1 MQQKKHIITIS
12 GRPGSGKSS
21 TAQQLSKL
29 LGYNLFYSGAVVR
42 EIAKRR
48 GLTIGQLNKIAEKD
62 ETIDHEI
69 DKEIM
74 KYDDEDQYIVDARLG
89 FHWIPDSFKVFL
101 YLDMDVA
108 AARIFHDID
117 SRMKS
122 AEYAIDVG
130 EVENGIRERMESER
144 KRYEKLYGINPYHPS
159 HFDLVIDTAQNNPM
173 SVALKI
179 FDEYKL
185 WLRTDKWKQ
194 KIERASVGQSLQ

>member
-21 TAQQLSKL
+21 TAEQLSKL
-29 LGYNLFYSGAVVR
+29 LGYERFYSGAVVR
-42 EIAKRR
+42 GIAKRR
-48 GLTIGQLNKIAEKD
+48 GLSLGQLNKIAEKD
-62 ETIDHEI
+62 EAIDLEI
-69 DKEIM
+69 DEEIK
-74 KYDDEDQYIVDARLG
+74 KYAREDQYIVDARLG
-89 FHWIPDSFKVFL
+89 FHWIPESFKVFL
-101 YLDMDVA
+101 YLDLDVA

-117 SRMKS
+117 SRIKS
-122 AEYAIDVG
+122 AEYAIDIAG
-130 EVENGIRERMESER
+130 VENGIRERMNSEQ
-144 KRYEKLYGINPYHPS
+144 KRYEKLYGINPYHLS

>member
-1 MQQKKHIITIS
+1 MQKKHIITIS

-21 TAQQLSKL
+21 TAEQLSKL
-29 LGYNLFYSGAVVR
+29 LGYERFYSGGVVR

-48 GLTIGQLNKIAEKD
+48 NLSLGELNKSAEED
-62 ETIDHEI
+62 ETIDKEI
-69 DKEIM
+69 DEEI
-74 KYDDEDQYIVDARLG
+74 KKFAHKDQYIVDARLG
-89 FHWIPDSFKVFL
+89 FHWIPESFKVFL

-117 SRMKS
+117 SRIKS
-122 AEYAIDVG
+122 AEYAIDIG
-130 EVENGIRERMESER
+130 EVEDGIRERMDSER

-185 WLRTDKWKQ
+185 WLRTEKWKQ
-194 KIERASVGQSLQ
+194 KIERAAIGQSLQ